1 VTARDRDD
9 RSRVRIPADVE
20 RPDKLLAGL
29 TARQLA
35 ILAVTA
41 VALWAGYAAT
51 RQPSANIAATAPTG
65 TATTP
70 NTTGGTRW
78 RVAAYPAHRATA
90 VTARMASWRAVSPA
104 RSLSGRSTSAGIRTR
119 DLLLRG

>member
-1 VTARDRDD
+1 MSARDRND

-51 RQPSANIAATAPTG
+51 RHLMPPAVFGVVAVPVAAMAATLAPT
-65 TATTP
+65 P
-70 NTTGGTRW
+70 PILR
-78 RVAAYPAHRATA
+78 
-90 VTARMASWRAVSPA
+90 SPP
-104 RSLSGRSTSAGIRTR
+104 RPPPIT
-119 DLLLRG
+119 